1 MEYITLRDA
10 RQELAA
16 KGIELNG
23 APAYLRT
30 YGLDDNLKRADYGE
44 PLGCNENDFD
54 TDARIARLFVDAVL
68 DLSPHYEWQVV
79 DDNHNNTVTNV
90 NGLMDGTIVGHITIN
105 NYSDTIEL
113 RNEKIRKAMERKD
126 YIESGTAAK
135 IRKDIKR
142 YFKPLSLP
150 EQLEVRHKS
159 MRRRMDREDREAR
172 YKWNDIAAALK
183 CLAPYIMQNFDHY
196 KPILREADFNG
207 DLDKLRDTY
216 DEAEIV
222 TSVTQS
228 PQSTAVL
235 LTDEYCVARSGKKN
249 TVYPLDQM
257 PTKMRSQLGMLKL
270 LDDETFAVGIG
281 YKDKPDLFVL
291 VGDYHE

>member
-1 MEYITLRDA
+1 MKHITLREA
-10 RQELAA
+10 REILAG

-23 APAYLRT
+23 STAYLEAH
-30 YGLDDNLKRADYGE
+30 GLDENLRQANNGE
-44 PLGCNENDFD
+44 PVEHDFD
-54 TDARIARLFVDAVL
+54 TDAQIAWLFVEAVS
-68 DLSPHYEWQVV
+68 DLPPHYEWQIT
-79 DDNHNNTVTNV
+79 DDNHNNAVTNV
-90 NGLMDGTIVGHITIN
+90 NCLMDGTTVGWVTIN
-105 NYSDTIEL
+105 LYDETMEL

-126 YIESGTAAK
+126 HIASLSSAK
-135 IRKDIKR
+135 LRKDIKR

-150 EQLEVRHKS
+150 EQLQVHSRG

-196 KPILREADFNG
+196 KPILREANFKG

-216 DEAEIV
+216 DEAEVV

-228 PQSTAVL
+228 SHSTAVW
-235 LTDEYCVARSGKKN
+235 LTDEYCVARSGRNN
-249 TVYPLDQM
+249 TVYLLDQM

-270 LDDETFAVGIG
+270 LDDGTFAVGIG